1 MLQYKRIFMFIPLS
15 ILLPA
20 SIMAALVLVFG
31 RIGVSTTDVSFLV
44 TSYITG
50 GALAFVIYWWLAKG
64 VSKSPYLHAF
74 AVYLCSSLITAFA
87 LMLVVGKSYISPTLA
102 IDALIS
108 IIVIFVATKF
118 GYKNKDVSSDVS

>member
-50 GALAFVIYWWLAKG
+50 GALAFVSYWWLAKG

>member
-108 IIVIFVATKF
+108 TIVIFVATKF